1 MSATIL
7 GGDSDHLAWGR
18 EGRKGSW
25 RMEDLVVSQAET
37 WGEYSRPKEQQKC
50 PHLTVEGTVT

>member
-7 GGDSDHLAWGR
+7 GRGSDRLAWGR
-18 EGRKGSW
+18 EPRKGSW

-37 WGEYSRPKEQQKC
+37 
-50 PHLTVEGTVT
+50 